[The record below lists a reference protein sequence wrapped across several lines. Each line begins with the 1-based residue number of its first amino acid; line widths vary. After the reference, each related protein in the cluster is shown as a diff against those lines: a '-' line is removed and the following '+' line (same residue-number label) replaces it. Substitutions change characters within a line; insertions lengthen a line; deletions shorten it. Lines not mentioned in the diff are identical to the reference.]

1 MNMDVTMVLTSCNRK
16 NKLKVTLSSF
26 LKYNTYDL
34 KKIII
39 IDDSGINNC
48 IDECLYLIPSTIE
61 LKIIYNEKNI
71 GQIFSIDK
79 AYSFVETEYIFH
91 CEDDWEFY
99 DYGFIEKSLKILN
112 KNENI
117 SLVWLREYRNFNVL
131 ENGHPVIPTIHYN
144 LFRLLG
150 NFKERNNTWYGFTFN
165 PGLRRK
171 KDYLLLAPLS
181 QYIGSNECN
190 SGGVEQALSNLYFKK
205 GLSFAITLKEKGYV
219 RHIGWDNPTNRNTL

>member
-1 MNMDVTMVLTSCNRK
+1 MK
-16 NKLKVTLSSF
+16 
-26 LKYNTYDL
+26 
-34 KKIII
+34 
-39 IDDSGINNC
+39 
-48 IDECLYLIPSTIE
+48 
-61 LKIIYNEKNI
+61 KNI
-71 GQIFSIDK
+71 NSRRNFIKKSIVLPSIMILPRHVLGGKGYTSPSDK
-79 AYSFVETEYIFH
+79 LNIAGIGVRKWGMGAGNLSQCET
-91 CEDDWEFY
+91 
-99 DYGFIEKSLKILN
+99 
-112 KNENI
+112 ENI